1 MKADEILSIFQVYK
15 RFDNGR
21 EKTLIQQSMIKNPR
35 KSWTLFYRLFYKAL
49 LIINHFFYFA
59 SSFAVQ
65 FPLFDIKM
73 TQKTL
78 GNWEQQIARNSK
90 SQYLFQK

>member
-1 MKADEILSIFQVYK
+1 MKSYQFFKFTNALI
-15 RFDNGR
+15 
-21 EKTLIQQSMIKNPR
+21 EKTLIQQSMRKKPR